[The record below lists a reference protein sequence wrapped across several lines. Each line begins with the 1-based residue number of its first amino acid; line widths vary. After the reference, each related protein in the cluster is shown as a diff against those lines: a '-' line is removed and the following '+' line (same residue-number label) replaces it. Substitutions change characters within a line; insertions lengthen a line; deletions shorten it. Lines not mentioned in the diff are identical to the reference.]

1 MLKKIF
7 FKFLDIFV
15 EGDAGVLW
23 FFYFFATTR
32 LSHYEKSGFQN
43 FSKMLYI
50 TGPSGVVLFQI
61 MKWISGV
68 LLAIVI
74 LPRLN
79 DSFFQGPEQ
88 PKESDRISP
97 KESGE

>member
-15 EGDAGVLW
+15 EGEAGVLW
-23 FFYFFATTR
+23 FFYFLASTR
-32 LSHYEKSGFQN
+32 PLASEKSGFRAL
-43 FSKMLYI
+43 SKMLYFS
-50 TGPSGVVLFQI
+50 GSSGVILFQI
-61 MKWISGV
+61 MQWVSGV

-74 LPRLN
+74 LRRLN

-88 PKESDRISP
+88 PKESDRKSP
-97 KESGE
+97 KETRT